1 MSDAPEEQA
10 MTGATDGWRL
20 AALALNDAM
29 ARAMT
34 KQVNVYLLLP
44 IEYAR
49 SAAGQN

>member
-1 MSDAPEEQA
+1 

-20 AALALNDAM
+20 AALALNDAL

-34 KQVNVYLLLP
+34 AVKQVNVYLLLP

-49 SAAGQN
+49 SATGQN